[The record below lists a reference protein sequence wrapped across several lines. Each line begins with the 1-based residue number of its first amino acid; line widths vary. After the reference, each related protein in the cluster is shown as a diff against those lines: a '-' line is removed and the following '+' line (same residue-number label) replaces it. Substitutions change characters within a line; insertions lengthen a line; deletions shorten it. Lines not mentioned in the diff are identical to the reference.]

1 LNAEVQGPN
10 PSQIQD
16 DTAANQLAEN
26 YTARKRFFRDIVE
39 TILIAFVL
47 FIAVNTISARIRVE
61 SISMEPTLFRGDFI
75 LVEKISQSLRNPNR
89 GDIVVFKYPSDPTQ
103 NYIKRVIGLPGDRI
117 FITNGKLM
125 INGDVIDEPYIKAM
139 PAYTGNWEVPEDSIF
154 VLGDNRNRSNDSH
167 IWGMVPYD
175 NILGRALLIY
185 WPLSRGGFLG
195 DRLRK

>member
-1 LNAEVQGPN
+1 MNTELQEPN
-10 PSQIQD
+10 PAQIQEN
-16 DTAANQLAEN
+16 TGASQLTEN
-26 YTARKRFFRDIVE
+26 TIARKRLIRDIFE

-75 LVEKISQSLRNPNR
+75 LVEKISHRLRNPNR

-117 FITNGKLM
+117 FITNGKLT
-125 INGDVIDEPYIKAM
+125 INGDVVDEPYIKAM

-167 IWGMVPYD
+167 IWGMVPYE

-185 WPLSRGGFLG
+185 WPLSRGGILG
-195 DRLRK
+195 G